1 MLEAGTGHNG
11 DTNLNM
17 MGAERDICR
26 DVDIISM
33 HPALD
38 LGILLRP
45 FSILEAWL
53 TRSTGLVPRQSESRL
68 VTFVALPRRNFRPA
82 YEDRA
87 LRNGRI

>member
-1 MLEAGTGHNG
+1 MMLEAGTGHNG

-38 LGILLRP
+38 LGDTT
-45 FSILEAWL
+45 EAIFNL
-53 TRSTGLVPRQSESRL
+53 
-68 VTFVALPRRNFRPA
+68 
-82 YEDRA
+82 
-87 LRNGRI
+87 